1 MLNFSRKYIPLL
13 LIMMLS
19 VILSGCGSS
28 NVTKADDKA
37 GSKGDSKGKSQT
49 LKVVSFL
56 PTDHQFTVDIVPK
69 WMDKIEEETD
79 GELTFEWIGGPE
91 SMSADEQFNA
101 IQRGIIDVGF
111 LSTAEYLDSIPEARA
126 MYLNSQS
133 PSEMRKSGFIDYFGE
148 KYKEQDVEFL
158 GRWISGSYY
167 FWSNDQINSLED
179 LKGAK
184 YRSNPIYHP
193 VQKGLGMT
201 PITISPGDVYTAL
214 ERGMVDGFAFPVL
227 GPRDNGWTEVTEYII
242 DEPFLNI
249 GSSIVMNS
257 KVLDSLTEETR
268 EKVLQA
274 TEEFEN
280 EMITYFEEKEKE
292 EMELL
297 KDEGIESI
305 ELTEEDSKRFQ
316 QVVNESTWKV
326 IEEKVSPEDFTKL
339 QDFLEE

>member
-1 MLNFSRKYIPLL
+1 MLNFIRKSIPLL
-13 LIMMLS
+13 LIIVLS
-19 VILSGCGSS
+19 TILSGCGSTS
-28 NVTKADDKA
+28 KTAASDK
-37 GSKGDSKGKSQT
+37 GNSKGSSQT

-56 PTDHQFTVDIVPK
+56 PTDHQFTVDMVPR
-69 WMDKIEEETD
+69 WMEKIEEGTN

-91 SMSADEQFNA
+91 SMSADEQFKA
-101 IQRGIIDVGF
+101 VQRGIIDIGF
-111 LSTAEYLDSIPEARA
+111 LSTAEYLDTIPESRA

-133 PSEMRKSGFIDYFGE
+133 PTEMRESGFFDYFAD
-148 KYKEQDVEFL
+148 KYKEHDVEFL

-167 FWSNDQINSLED
+167 FWSNDKLKSLED

-193 VQKGLGMT
+193 VQTGLGMT

-214 ERGMVDGFAFPVL
+214 ERGMVDGFAFPIL

-249 GSSIVMNS
+249 GSSIVMNA
-257 KVLDSLTEETR
+257 KMLDSLSAETKER
-268 EKVLQA
+268 VIQL

-292 EMELL
+292 EMKLI
-297 KDEGIESI
+297 KNAGVESI
-305 ELTEEDSKRFQ
+305 KLNKKDSEKFQ
-316 QVVNESTWKV
+316 QVVHDSTWKV
-326 IEEKVSPEDFTKL
+326 IKEKVSSEDFTKL
-339 QDFLEE
+339 QSFLED